1 MIITRTPFR
10 ISFVGGGSDIEEFYS
25 RWPGAVLSTT
35 INKYMYI
42 STHRFWD
49 EEIIVAKYSR
59 TEMVKDINELHHPI
73 IREVLRKF
81 NVTGALEISSNAD
94 VGAGTGLG
102 SSSSFTVGLLHNLY
116 SVFGKFVTKQQLA
129 EEACDIEI
137 NRLREPIGKQDQY
150 AAAFGGLNIFRFDC
164 SGGVTVEPLHLKKE
178 IYKAL
183 QNRLMMFYLGTQ
195 RSASAILAEQKKNM
209 QLKQSNFEWIREM
222 VGLVDELRDVLYQ
235 GRLEEFGKILH
246 KNWEYKQ
253 RLSSKITS
261 NAINDLYDMALR
273 NGATGGKVLGAGGG
287 GFLLLYCEPERQER
301 LRSALGQLRHM
312 KFKFENEGSKIIY
325 IGDEYLEH

>member
-42 STHRFWD
+42 SSHRFWD

-59 TEMVKDINELHHPI
+59 TEMVKDINELQHPI
-73 IREVLRKF
+73 IREVLKKF

-137 NRLREPIGKQDQY
+137 NRLQEPIGKQDQY

-164 SGGVTVEPLHLKKE
+164 SGTVTVEPLHLKKE
-178 IYKAL
+178 IYKAI

-195 RSASAILAEQKKNM
+195 RSASEILAEQKKNM
-209 QLKQSNFEWIREM
+209 QLKRSNLECIREM

-246 KNWEYKQ
+246 KNWQYKQ
-253 RLSSKITS
+253 RLSSKVS
-261 NAINDLYDMALR
+261 SDAINDLYETALR

-301 LRSALGQLRHM
+301 LRSALRQLRHM

>member
-35 INKYMYI
+35 INKFMYI
-42 STHRFWD
+42 SSHHFWD

-59 TEMVKDINELHHPI
+59 TEMVRNVDELQHPI
-73 IREVLRKF
+73 IREVLKKF

-102 SSSSFTVGLLHNLY
+102 SSSSFTVGMLHNLY
-116 SVFGKFVTKQQLA
+116 SVFGRFITKQQLA
-129 EEACDIEI
+129 EDACDIEI
-137 NRLREPIGKQDQY
+137 NRLGEPIGKQDQY
-150 AAAFGGLNIFRFDC
+150 AAAFGGLNIFRFGS
-164 SGGVTVEPLHLKKE
+164 SGAVMVEPLHLKKE

-209 QLKQSNFEWIREM
+209 QIQRANLEIIKEM

-246 KNWEYKQ
+246 TNWRCKQ
-253 RLSSKITS
+253 RLSSMIS
-261 NAINDLYDMALR
+261 SAAISDLYETALR
-273 NGATGGKVLGAGGG
+273 NGAVGGKVLGAGGG

-301 LRSALGQLRHM
+301 LRSALGRLRHM